1 VDILAHIQEEMRPRF
16 LSVLANWARG
26 KAGRLPTGALH
37 TQLGKARIAA
47 DVLNQHVVTVTTTT
61 SVQET
66 IEKMMATGRKIL
78 PVVDA
83 EERLVGTISRSD
95 LLRILIEV

>member
-1 VDILAHIQEEMRPRF
+1 
-16 LSVLANWARG
+16 
-26 KAGRLPTGALH
+26 
-37 TQLGKARIAA
+37 
-47 DVLNQHVVTVTTTT
+47 VTVTTTT